1 MNSQTFS
8 NTAID
13 SSGQIA
19 ALSQEPTNG
28 SLSLSEAVAAL
39 ATGHL
44 QSQETTIIPASQP
57 VVMSDNNNSV
67 NQAWFT
73 TKEDKDNLH
82 GKGNLSPSKK
92 KKANVHVGC
101 YAPPAGG
108 YFFLSFLI
116 FYYCQI
122 DCFVDKKIFITL
134 PRDTCKFKFFSQ
146 ILIK

>member
-28 SLSLSEAVAAL
+28 SLSLSEAVAVL

-92 KKANVHVGC
+92 KSKCTCRLLCATSGWV
-101 YAPPAGG
+101 
-108 YFFLSFLI
+108 FFSVISDFLLLL
-116 FYYCQI
+116 I

>member
-92 KKANVHVGC
+92 KQNLMYMWVAMRTSGWV
-101 YAPPAGG
+101 
-108 YFFLSFLI
+108 FFSVISDFLLLP
-116 FYYCQI
+116 I
-122 DCFVDKKIFITL
+122 DCFLYKKIFITL
-134 PRDTCKFKFFSQ
+134 PRDICKLNFFSQ

>member
-92 KKANVHVGC
+92 KTKFNAHVGC

-116 FYYCQI
+116 FYYCQLI
-122 DCFVDKKIFITL
+122 AFFTKKYLLHSPGIHV
-134 PRDTCKFKFFSQ
+134 S
-146 ILIK
+146 

>member
-44 QSQETTIIPASQP
+44 QSQETAIIPASQP

-82 GKGNLSPSKK
+82 GKGNLSPSEKNK
-92 KKANVHVGC
+92 IQCTCRLLCATSRWV
-101 YAPPAGG
+101 
-108 YFFLSFLI
+108 FFSVIADFLI
-116 FYYCQI
+116 LPI
-122 DCFVDKKIFITL
+122 DCFLYKKIFITL
-134 PRDTCKFKFFSQ
+134 PRDTCKLKFFSQ

>member
-28 SLSLSEAVAAL
+28 SLSLSEAVAVL

-57 VVMSDNNNSV
+57 VVMGDNNNSV

-92 KKANVHVGC
+92 KSKCTCRLLCATSGWV
-101 YAPPAGG
+101 
-108 YFFLSFLI
+108 FFSVILI
-116 FYYCQI
+116 FYYCQLI
-122 DCFVDKKIFITL
+122 ALLTKKYLLHSPGIHVSL
-134 PRDTCKFKFFSQ
+134 SSSVKY
-146 ILIK
+146 

>member
-28 SLSLSEAVAAL
+28 SLSLSEAVAVL

-92 KKANVHVGC
+92 KSKCTCRLLCATS
-101 YAPPAGG
+101 GG

-116 FYYCQI
+116 FYYCQLI
-122 DCFVDKKIFITL
+122 ALLTKKYLLHSPGIHVSL
-134 PRDTCKFKFFSQ
+134 SSSVKY
-146 ILIK
+146 

>member
-13 SSGQIA
+13 SSGQIT
-19 ALSQEPTNG
+19 ALSQEPTNA

-39 ATGHL
+39 ATGHM

-92 KKANVHVGC
+92 KTKFTVHVGC
-101 YAPPAGG
+101 YASPVGG
-108 YFFLSFLI
+108 YFFLSFPI
-116 FYYCQI
+116 FYYSQLI
-122 DCFVDKKIFITL
+122 A
-134 PRDTCKFKFFSQ
+134 FFT
-146 ILIK
+146 I

>member
-19 ALSQEPTNG
+19 ALSQESTNG
-28 SLSLSEAVAAL
+28 SLSLSEAVAVL

-57 VVMSDNNNSV
+57 VVISDNNNSV

-92 KKANVHVGC
+92 KKQM
-101 YAPPAGG
+101 YM
-108 YFFLSFLI
+108 
-116 FYYCQI
+116 
-122 DCFVDKKIFITL
+122 
-134 PRDTCKFKFFSQ
+134 
-146 ILIK
+146 